1 MAEME
6 IVSCIRGYHVFKSVW
21 THPIIGENLIC
32 KRESWNAHDRYAVG
46 TYKRDENNLETLV
59 GHIPKNISLL
69 CSLFLRRGG
78 SITCE
83 VSGRRRGSTDLVQ
96 GGLEIPCKLTFSG
109 KERELKKL
117 KRLKRK
123 KRLKK

>member
-1 MAEME
+1 MA
-6 IVSCIRGYHVFKSVW
+6 IVSCIRGYHVFKYVW
-21 THPIIGENLIC
+21 THPIIGENLVC
-32 KRESWNAHDRYAVG
+32 KRESGNAHDRYAVG
-46 TYKRDENNLETLV
+46 TYKRDDNNLETLV

-83 VSGRRRGSTDLVQ
+83 VSGQRRRSTDLVQ
-96 GGLEIPCKLTFSG
+96 GGLEIPCKLILTG
-109 KERELKKL
+109 EEGELKKL

-123 KRLKK
+123 K